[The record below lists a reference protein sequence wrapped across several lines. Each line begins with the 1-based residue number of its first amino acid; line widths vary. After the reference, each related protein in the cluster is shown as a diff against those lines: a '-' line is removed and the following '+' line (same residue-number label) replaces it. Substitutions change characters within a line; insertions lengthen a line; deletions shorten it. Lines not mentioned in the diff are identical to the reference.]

1 MRTNR
6 LLLLFLL
13 FTLAGVRGASR
24 PNIVLIL
31 ADDLGY
37 SDLGCYGGEIET
49 PNLDRLAAGGLRFER
64 FYNAGRC
71 CPTRASLLTGLFPHQ
86 AGIGHMNYDAGEP
99 GYRGELNRET
109 ATIAEVLGAAGYTTG
124 MSGKW
129 HVTPNTKP
137 DGDRSNW
144 PRQRGF
150 DHFYGTL
157 PGHGSLWDPAGLF
170 LENEPAE
177 AGADYFYTDAI
188 ADDAARFIERCG
200 RGDDPF
206 FLYVAF
212 TAPHYPLHAREETIA
227 KYDGVYDTGW
237 DRLRIQRFERLKRI
251 GLVADHAKLPPR
263 DPGSIPWEKDPNQEW
278 QAHRMQVFAAMV
290 DEMDQAIGR
299 ILAAL
304 EKARADEN
312 TLIVFLSDN
321 GGSPEGHLNNTIE
334 RLEKPWVSSL
344 IPEKTPEGKAVVA
357 GDIPGLKLGP
367 ANTYG
372 SYGLRWSSVSN
383 TPFRRHKAWMHEGG
397 IASPCI
403 VCWPGKVSDP
413 GRITREPGH
422 IVDLMPTFL
431 EVAGA
436 GHPEQEHRLSGR
448 SLRGVF
454 AGGRLDRPFLAWEH
468 EGNRAIRMGRW
479 KLVSEYPGTWKFFYP
494 YEKEGAW
501 ELYDL
506 ESDPTEMEDLAGEKP
521 GKVKELQKRYET
533 WAKESLVV
541 PWDQL
546 ANKKI

>member
-1 MRTNR
+1 MKFRAT
-6 LLLLFLL
+6 LLLLTLL
-13 FTLAGVRGASR
+13 VVQATAK
-24 PNIVLIL
+24 PNIVLIV

-37 SDLGCYGGEIET
+37 SDLGCYGGEIQT
-49 PNLDRLAAGGLRFER
+49 PNLDQLAKDGLRFER

-99 GYRGELNRET
+99 GYRGELNKDT
-109 ATIAEVLGAAGYTTG
+109 ATIAEVLKGGGYTTA
-124 MSGKW
+124 MAGKW

-150 DHFYGTL
+150 DHFFGTL
-157 PGHGSLWDPAGLF
+157 PGHGSLWDPAGLY
-170 LENEPAE
+170 LENEAIK
-177 AGADYFYTDAI
+177 AGEDFFYTDAI
-188 ADDAARFIERCG
+188 AEHASQFVSQAAKKE
-200 RGDDPF
+200 DPF

-227 KYDGVYDTGW
+227 KYDGVYDIGW
-237 DRLRIQRFERLKRI
+237 DALREKRFERLKN
-251 GLVADHAKLPPR
+251 LKLLPPHAKLPPR
-263 DPGSIPWEKDPNQEW
+263 DPGSIPWEEDPNKKW

-299 ILAAL
+299 ILDSL
-304 EKARADEN
+304 NSTGVRDD
-312 TLIVFLSDN
+312 TLVVFLSDN

-334 RLEKPWVSSL
+334 RLEQPWTSSL
-344 IPEKTPEGKAVVA
+344 IPKTTPSGKAVTP

-397 IASPCI
+397 IAAPCI
-403 VCWPGKVSDP
+403 IRWPGKIAKP
-413 GRITREPGH
+413 GSITRETGH
-422 IVDLMPTFL
+422 IIDLMPTFL
-431 EVAGA
+431 DLADASSPKQKTTLVGK
-436 GHPEQEHRLSGR
+436 
-448 SLRGVF
+448 SLLAVLEGKS
-454 AGGRLDRPFLAWEH
+454 LDRKFLAWEH
-468 EGNRAIRMGRW
+468 EGNRAIRMGKW

-494 YEKEGAW
+494 YAKKGEW

-506 ESDPTEMEDLAGEKP
+506 KADPTELNDLAPTQSEKL
-521 GKVKELQKRYET
+521 KQLSDLYED
-533 WAKESLVV
+533 WARNTLVV
-541 PWDQL
+541 PWENLDK
-546 ANKKI
+546 KKI